1 MEMEKVLQEMRKAV
15 YGKDKILREIMMAI
29 CAGGHVVMEDK
40 PGVGKT
46 TIAKTI
52 AKVTGLSSKRIQFTS
67 DVMPSD
73 VTGYMTYNKTR
84 NVEEFVPGP
93 IFDTN
98 ILLVDEINRASAKCQ
113 AALLEVMQEKQATVN
128 AVTRQVED
136 PFIVL
141 ATMNPYISPIYG
153 VNVLPQSELDRFMLA
168 LSVGYPEE
176 ADEIAL
182 LRSRDRRDPLEE
194 ITQVTNKEEILQAR
208 EEINEVYVD
217 NVIYNYVLALTK
229 QTRNNPD
236 IEIGISP
243 RGELVMLKMA
253 KANAYFKGR
262 NYVVP
267 EDVAD
272 IFIDCSIHR
281 ISMVSQE
288 LTIISEARKRLLK
301 EILKKIPQPSILR
314 KAGR

>member
-182 LRSRDRRDPLEE
+182 LRSRDRKDPLEE
-194 ITQVTNKEEILQAR
+194 IVQVTSKEEILQAR

-253 KANAYFKGR
+253 KANAYFK
-262 NYVVP
+262 
-267 EDVAD
+267 
-272 IFIDCSIHR
+272 
-281 ISMVSQE
+281 
-288 LTIISEARKRLLK
+288 
-301 EILKKIPQPSILR
+301 
-314 KAGR
+314 

>member
-1 MEMEKVLQEMRKAV
+1 MEMERVLQEMRKAV
-15 YGKDKILREIMMAI
+15 YGKDKILREILMAI

-84 NVEEFVPGP
+84 NIEEFVPGP
-93 IFDTN
+93 IFGTN

-182 LRSRDRRDPLEE
+182 LRSRDRKDPLEE
-194 ITQVTNKEEILQAR
+194 IVQVTSKEEILQAR

>member
-182 LRSRDRRDPLEE
+182 LRSRDRKDPLEE
-194 ITQVTNKEEILQAR
+194 IVQVTNKEEILQAR

-314 KAGR
+314 KGGR

>member
-182 LRSRDRRDPLEE
+182 LRSRDRKDPLEE
-194 ITQVTNKEEILQAR
+194 IVQVTSKEEILQAR

>member
-1 MEMEKVLQEMRKAV
+1 MERVLQEMRKAV
-15 YGKDKILREIMMAI
+15 YGKDKILREILMAI

-84 NVEEFVPGP
+84 NIEEFVPGP
-93 IFDTN
+93 IFGTN

-182 LRSRDRRDPLEE
+182 LRSRDRKDPLEE
-194 ITQVTNKEEILQAR
+194 IVQVTSKEEILQAR

>member
-314 KAGR
+314 KGGR

>member
-93 IFDTN
+93 IFNTN

-314 KAGR
+314 KGGR

>member
-1 MEMEKVLQEMRKAV
+1 MEKVLQEMRKAV
-15 YGKDKILREIMMAI
+15 YGKDKILREILMAI

-182 LRSRDRRDPLEE
+182 LRSRDRKDPLEE
-194 ITQVTNKEEILQAR
+194 IVQVTSKEEILQAR

-314 KAGR
+314 KGGR

>member
-1 MEMEKVLQEMRKAV
+1 MEMKKVLQEMRKAV
-15 YGKDKILREIMMAI
+15 YGKDEILREIMMAI
-29 CAGGHVVMEDK
+29 CADGHVVMEDK

-84 NVEEFVPGP
+84 NTEEFVPGP

-113 AALLEVMQEKQATVN
+113 AALLEVMQEKQATIN
-128 AVTRQVED
+128 AVTRRVED

-168 LSVGYPEE
+168 ISIGYPKES
-176 ADEIAL
+176 DEIAL
-182 LRSRDRRDPLEE
+182 LRSRDRKDPLEE
-194 ITQVTNKEEILQAR
+194 LQQVTNKEEILQAR
-208 EEINEVYVD
+208 KEINEVYVD
-217 NVIYNYVLALTK
+217 YTIYGYVLSLAK
-229 QTRNNPD
+229 QTRNHPD

-243 RGELVMLKMA
+243 RGELVLLRMA
-253 KANAYFKGR
+253 KANAYFMGR
-262 NYVVP
+262 SYVIP
-267 EDVAD
+267 EDIAE
-272 IFIDCSIHR
+272 IFIDCTIHR

-288 LTIISEARKRLLK
+288 LTIISEARKRILK
-301 EILKKIPQPSILR
+301 EILKKVPQPSILR
-314 KAGR
+314 KAGK

>member
-1 MEMEKVLQEMRKAV
+1 MEKVLQEMRKAV

-84 NVEEFVPGP
+84 NTEEFVPGP

>member
-15 YGKDKILREIMMAI
+15 YGKDKILREILRAI

-194 ITQVTNKEEILQAR
+194 ITQVTNKEEILQAH

>member
-93 IFDTN
+93 IFNTN

-176 ADEIAL
+176 ADETAL

-314 KAGR
+314 KGGR

>member
-168 LSVGYPEE
+168 LSVGYPED

>member
-1 MEMEKVLQEMRKAV
+1 MKRK
-15 YGKDKILREIMMAI
+15 
-29 CAGGHVVMEDK
+29 
-40 PGVGKT
+40 
-46 TIAKTI
+46 
-52 AKVTGLSSKRIQFTS
+52 LS
-67 DVMPSD
+67 
-73 VTGYMTYNKTR
+73 
-84 NVEEFVPGP
+84 
-93 IFDTN
+93 
-98 ILLVDEINRASAKCQ
+98 
-113 AALLEVMQEKQATVN
+113 
-128 AVTRQVED
+128 
-136 PFIVL
+136 
-141 ATMNPYISPIYG
+141 
-153 VNVLPQSELDRFMLA
+153 FMLA

-208 EEINEVYVD
+208 KEINEVYVD

-272 IFIDCSIHR
+272 IFIDCS
-281 ISMVSQE
+281 
-288 LTIISEARKRLLK
+288 
-301 EILKKIPQPSILR
+301 
-314 KAGR
+314 

>member
-46 TIAKTI
+46 TIVKTI

-93 IFDTN
+93 IFNTN

-314 KAGR
+314 KGGR

>member
-194 ITQVTNKEEILQAR
+194 ITQVTSKEEILQAR